1 MERLVYNK
9 LIEWKQLPDKERKP
23 LIVQGARQVGKT
35 WLLET
40 FGHQE
45 FESVAEINFEEQKQ
59 LISLFEE
66 DFDTERILRTIQFAT
81 GVNLK
86 PGKTLIIFDE
96 IQEAP
101 RGLLALKYLLKH
113 APQYHIVAAG
123 SLLGVALHKEES
135 FPVGKVTFLD
145 VYPLSFEEFLMA
157 MGQDDMVTLLRN
169 ADWETVR
176 LFKERFIDY
185 LRQYYYVGGMPEAVQ
200 TYVRTHNANKVRKI
214 QQDLLRSYDRDF
226 SKHPPKEVVP
236 RLKMVWN
243 NIGSQLAKE
252 NKKFIYNAIRKGARA
267 KDFELA
273 IEWLVNAGA
282 VYKVTRVR
290 QASLPLKGFEDMDVF
305 KLFAVDI
312 GLLGAMVGLDA
323 NTLLSGNEIFTQYK
337 GALTEQYVLQ
347 QLQCEEGLSIHYWA
361 SDGGMAEVD
370 FVVQID
376 GRIVP
381 VEVKAEENLK
391 SKSLKSYNEKYKPK
405 LSVRMSMSDFR
416 QEPTLTNLP
425 LYAANWLKMLE

>member
-9 LIEWKQLPDKERKP
+9 LIEWKHLPNKERKP

-40 FGHQE
+40 FGQQE

-59 LISLFEE
+59 LISLFEA

-81 GVNLK
+81 GVTLK

-123 SLLGVALHKEES
+123 SLLGVALHQEES

-157 MGQDDMVTLLRN
+157 MGQDDMVALLRN
-169 ADWETVR
+169 ADWGTVQ

-200 TYVRTHNANKVRKI
+200 TYVKTHNPNKVRKV

-243 NIGSQLAKE
+243 NIGAQLAKE
-252 NKKFIYNAIRKGARA
+252 NKKFIYNAVRKGARA

-323 NTLLSGNEIFTQYK
+323 NTLLVGNEIFTQYK

-347 QLQCEEGLSIHYWA
+347 QLQCEEDLSIHYWA
-361 SDGGMAEVD
+361 SDSGMAEVD

-391 SKSLKSYNEKYKPK
+391 SKSLKSYNEKYKPD

-416 QEPTLTNLP
+416 KEPTLTNLP
-425 LYAANWLKMLE
+425 LYAANWLKGLE

>member
-9 LIEWKQLPDKERKP
+9 LIEWKQLPNKERKP

-157 MGQDDMVTLLRN
+157 MGQDDMVTLLRK

-176 LFKERFIDY
+176 LFRERFIDY

-361 SDGGMAEVD
+361 SDSGMAEVD

-391 SKSLKSYNEKYKPK
+391 SKSLKSYNEKYKPN

-425 LYAANWLKMLE
+425 LYAANWLKGLE